1 MDFLCTVD
9 ANHRQR
15 SFRKA
20 ALRNSLENAEN
31 LSVEKGALLR
41 PVSEKLSYFNRLN
54 DVGKNK
60 ITRCRW
66 GVRVR
71 PLFFIFGLVNLA
83 SEVGKICRLGTW
95 GEHG

>member
-60 ITRCRW
+60 ITRYKTE
-66 GVRVR
+66 
-71 PLFFIFGLVNLA
+71 FFGNYEAIFFRIVHIG
-83 SEVGKICRLGTW
+83 
-95 GEHG
+95 